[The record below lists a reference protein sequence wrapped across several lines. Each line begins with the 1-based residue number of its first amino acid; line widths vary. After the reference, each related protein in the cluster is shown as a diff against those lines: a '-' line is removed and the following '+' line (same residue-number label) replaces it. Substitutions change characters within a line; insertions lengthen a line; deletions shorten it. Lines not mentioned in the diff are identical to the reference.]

1 MKKTFVLDT
10 NVLLHDP
17 ESLFRFQDNDV
28 VVPIAVIEEID
39 RFKKE
44 LTEVGR
50 NARTCSR
57 HLDRLRTSGHLTEG
71 VSTPEG
77 GSLRI
82 HLGVPAPR
90 DFPFLESPATADMR
104 ILALAWE
111 LSRTHPPVIFLTK
124 DTNLRIKADAVGVYT
139 EDYTESTG
147 AIDTESLTYTEI
159 SAPRELLDRLFA
171 EKSLAMEALG
181 VPDPGPNA
189 GVLLR
194 DSGDPQHTALARR
207 RPKQPVLAPILLPKA
222 VSGIKPR
229 NLEQRFALDLLLDR
243 EVPLVCL
250 VGKAGT
256 GKTLLALA
264 AGLEQTVDK
273 GLFRR
278 LLVARPIFP
287 MGRDLGYLPGDVDEK
302 LRPWMQPIF
311 DNLEFLLG
319 SLDAPAGPDGHP
331 IDQLMDRGLLEV
343 EALTYI
349 RGRSLPR
356 QYMIVDEAQNLTPHE
371 VKTVITRAG
380 EDTKIVLTGDPD
392 QIDNPYVDAA
402 SNGLAYASQRLRGE
416 ALAGAVILSR
426 GERSPLAEMAA
437 DRL

>member
-10 NVLLHDP
+10 NVLLHDAG
-17 ESLFRFQDNDV
+17 SLFHFADNEV
-28 VVPIAVIEEID
+28 VIPIAVIEEID

-50 NARTCSR
+50 NARQVSR
-57 HLDRLRTSGHLTEG
+57 DLDRLRAEGDLTAG
-71 VSTPEG
+71 VPTEAG
-77 GSLRI
+77 GSIKI

-90 DFPFLESPATADMR
+90 EFPFLENQTADLR

-111 LSRTHPPVIFLTK
+111 LSRTQPPVVFITK
-124 DTNLRIKADAVGVYT
+124 DTNLRIKADAVGVT
-139 EDYTESTG
+139 ASDYREHEPVTDPDLASFVEIETSSTV
-147 AIDTESLTYTEI
+147 
-159 SAPRELLDRLFA
+159 LDRLYGDGEIPVDELDFD
-171 EKSLAMEALG
+171 
-181 VPDPGPNA
+181 DPGSNTCL
-189 GVLLR
+189 LLR
-194 DSGDPQHTALARR
+194 NIENPKHTALARR
-207 RPKQPVLAPILLPKA
+207 RAAKPLIAPVTLPRA
-222 VSGIKPR
+222 VSGITPR
-229 NLEQRFALDLLLDR
+229 NLEQKFALDLLLDP
-243 EVPLVCL
+243 EVPLISL
-250 VGKAGT
+250 TGKAGT

-264 AGLEQTVDK
+264 AGLMLTIDRKEY
-273 GLFRR
+273 RR

-287 MGRDLGYLPGDVDEK
+287 MGRDLGYLPGDLDEK

-319 SLDAPAGPDGHP
+319 EYEDAVNGSHP
-331 IDQLMDRGLLEV
+331 VDHLIERGLLEI

-380 EDTKIVLTGDPD
+380 EGTKIVLTGDPD
-392 QIDNPYVDAA
+392 QIDNPYVDAS
-402 SNGLAYASQRLRGE
+402 SNGLSYVSQRLTSE
-416 ALAGAVILSR
+416 PLAGSVTLTR